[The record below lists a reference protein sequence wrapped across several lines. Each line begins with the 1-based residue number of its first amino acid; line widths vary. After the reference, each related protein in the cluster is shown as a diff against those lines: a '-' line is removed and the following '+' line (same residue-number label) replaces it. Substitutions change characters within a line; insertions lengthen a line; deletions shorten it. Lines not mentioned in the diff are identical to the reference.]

1 MFSPLELFLLLWA
14 VIGPLK
20 PTVVLAAAAS
30 SSGAS
35 EAEVRSIALRAA
47 VTAAAILGTFIVLG
61 EFALDLF
68 KVSIPAFQIGG
79 ALVLLIFALQT
90 VVEDP
95 ERAKQE
101 GKSAALSQN
110 MAVYPLAMPL
120 MSSPAVL
127 ILIVSLVGAADGFAS
142 LIPLIVSTAVILA
155 IDYLF
160 MRNCLKIS
168 KALSP
173 AVMLT
178 LGKIIAILLVGLSVE
193 LMFVGLNS
201 WGVVSI
207 EGLKAS
213 SG

>member
-1 MFSPLELFLLLWA
+1 MFSPLELFLLIWA

-20 PTVVLAAAAS
+20 PTVILAAAAS

-35 EAEVRSIALRAA
+35 DAEVRGIAFRAV
-47 VTAAAILGTFIVLG
+47 VTAASILATFIVLG

-79 ALVLLIFALQT
+79 AIVLLIFALQT
-90 VVEDP
+90 VIEDP

-127 ILIVSLVGAADGFAS
+127 ILIISLVGASEGFLP
-142 LIPLIVSTAVILA
+142 LIPLIVSTAVIMV

-160 MRNCLKIS
+160 MRNCLRIAR
-168 KALSP
+168 ALSP

-201 WGVVSI
+201 WGVVAI

-213 SG
+213 GG

>member
-1 MFSPLELFLLLWA
+1 
-14 VIGPLK
+14 VI
-20 PTVVLAAAAS
+20 LAAAAS
-30 SSGAS
+30 SSEAS
-35 EAEVRSIALRAA
+35 DAEVRGIAFRAA
-47 VTAAAILGTFIVLG
+47 VTAASILATFIVLG

-79 ALVLLIFALQT
+79 ALVLLVFALQT
-90 VVEDP
+90 IIEDP

-127 ILIVSLVGAADGFAS
+127 ILIVSLVGASKGFMQ
-142 LIPLIVSTAVILA
+142 LIPLIVSIAIVMV

-160 MRNCLKIS
+160 MRNCLKIA
-168 KALSP
+168 KVLSP
-173 AVMLT
+173 PVMLT

-193 LMFVGLNS
+193 LMFVGLNG
-201 WGVVSI
+201 WGLVAI

-213 SG
+213 GG

>member
-1 MFSPLELFLLLWA
+1 MFSPFELFLLIWA
-14 VIGPLK
+14 IIGPLK
-20 PTVVLAAAAS
+20 PTVILAAAAS
-30 SSGAS
+30 SSEAS
-35 EAEVRSIALRAA
+35 DAEVRGIAFRAV
-47 VTAAAILGTFIVLG
+47 VTAASILATFIVLG

-79 ALVLLIFALQT
+79 AIVLLIFALQT
-90 VVEDP
+90 IIEDP

-127 ILIVSLVGAADGFAS
+127 ILIVSLVGASKGFMQ
-142 LIPLIVSTAVILA
+142 LIPLIVSIAIVMV

-160 MRNCLKIS
+160 MRNCLKIA

-173 AVMLT
+173 PVMLT

-193 LMFVGLNS
+193 LMFVGLNG
-201 WGVVSI
+201 WGLVAI
-207 EGLKAS
+207 EGLKATAR
-213 SG
+213 